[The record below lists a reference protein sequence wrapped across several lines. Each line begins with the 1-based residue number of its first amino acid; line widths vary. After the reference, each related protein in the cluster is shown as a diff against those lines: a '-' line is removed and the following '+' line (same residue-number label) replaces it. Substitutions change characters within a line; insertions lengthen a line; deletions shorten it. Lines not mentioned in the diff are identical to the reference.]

1 MKKYISIL
9 FLLIILLVGCSN
21 DNSITYKL
29 EIIDIDGRSLGS
41 YKIKTD
47 NPNSFF
53 DDLKN
58 KCDVK
63 YEDSTYG
70 AYLTQINDSI
80 IDDNYFLAIYEN
92 GTQALVGV
100 EGIVIDNNDEFKIV
114 VENFT
119 NFDDTDLLVDKI
131 VYGFYK
137 NAKELYKN
145 QSYCDYYL
153 IASFD
158 KLIDLGYDLDLS
170 FLNDN
175 IKNSFKNLDYSN
187 MSMTD
192 LFKNAVSLSALDMD
206 LTQIKESILNKNYA
220 SGNQE
225 YSEGINA
232 LYYCLMNKLDT
243 KPNNYSTFTSY
254 FNDYIK
260 NPTVGDSAFMA
271 SHAFTYIPDFSEYK
285 ELYITKQLSIFTDKG
300 VDSYGFGVSAASTA
314 QAIIAFC
321 NIGENI
327 RDTKYQINNTDMV
340 KALLTYFEDDYTVL
354 GYDGKTDLLFNTPQ
368 AVSALMCYK
377 ALRDK
382 KVVVNIY
389 A

>member
-1 MKKYISIL
+1 MKFGDEKYQI
-9 FLLIILLVGCSN
+9 
-21 DNSITYKL
+21 
-29 EIIDIDGRSLGS
+29 
-41 YKIKTD
+41 
-47 NPNSFF
+47 
-53 DDLKN
+53 KN

-206 LTQIKESILNKNYA
+206 LTQIKESILNKV
-220 SGNQE
+220 
-225 YSEGINA
+225 
-232 LYYCLMNKLDT
+232 K
-243 KPNNYSTFTSY
+243 
-254 FNDYIK
+254 
-260 NPTVGDSAFMA
+260 
-271 SHAFTYIPDFSEYK
+271 
-285 ELYITKQLSIFTDKG
+285 IF
-300 VDSYGFGVSAASTA
+300 FER
-314 QAIIAFC
+314 IA
-321 NIGENI
+321 G
-327 RDTKYQINNTDMV
+327 
-340 KALLTYFEDDYTVL
+340 LFETTLNLIFLFLQNSSKSKTL
-354 GYDGKTDLLFNTPQ
+354 GYSF
-368 AVSALMCYK
+368 VFSIECAL
-377 ALRDK
+377 
-382 KVVVNIY
+382 
-389 A
+389 